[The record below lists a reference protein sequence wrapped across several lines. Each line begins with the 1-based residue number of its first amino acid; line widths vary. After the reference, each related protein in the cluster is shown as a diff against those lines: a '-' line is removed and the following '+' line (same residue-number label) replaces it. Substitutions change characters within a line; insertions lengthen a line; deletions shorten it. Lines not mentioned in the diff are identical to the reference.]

1 VPTGDALVAIAAPD
15 TARGSLA
22 TSDRCFSPS
31 YDESQLGLSLCRD
44 IVVAHGGRP
53 WVDPNRE
60 GGTSFRFTLPI
71 WARRRRSREMTRQA
85 CMVSDS
91 RPTFSGSTVLDFLVS
106 PGGEEFDLPVILIT
120 GRGERD
126 LERRAADLD
135 VRVCLQKRVAMAER
149 GLRRSK

>member
-1 VPTGDALVAIAAPD
+1 
-15 TARGSLA
+15 
-22 TSDRCFSPS
+22 
-31 YDESQLGLSLCRD
+31 
-44 IVVAHGGRP
+44 
-53 WVDPNRE
+53 
-60 GGTSFRFTLPI
+60 
-71 WARRRRSREMTRQA
+71 
-85 CMVSDS
+85 MVSDS

-106 PGGEEFDLPVILIT
+106 PGGEEFDFPVILIT